1 MEDGDEINDFHAF
14 PFSPRLDNELFADGD
29 IDNLHGKIPKKPTMM
44 GFTDAEGLTFS
55 EHFQFTFLYNFWQG
69 EEQKPIKG
77 NNFVA
82 SPQTTPIFFAIFRSR
97 FIGFNV
103 LAPLSL

>member
-77 NNFVA
+77 THRH
-82 SPQTTPIFFAIFRSR
+82 PPPRFFSR
-97 FIGFNV
+97 RLQFIGFNV